1 MSCKQCFLQ
10 GTVCTD
16 LPYLNHFPS
25 SFVHNPSFMITL
37 VKEKVP
43 TLQMQGT
50 ETPEITFCRIL
61 RCSFTHHLFSV
72 SSSFTARCFC
82 SSCSWS
88 SAIRSFSDPSCFSR
102 SILFSCCSRINISL
116 DQKQQKKS
124 LLIKKV
130 TQRRK

>member
-1 MSCKQCFLQ
+1 MEH
-10 GTVCTD
+10 TD
-16 LPYLNHFPS
+16 LPHFKPFAS
-25 SFVHNPSFMITL
+25 SLLHNPSFMITL

-50 ETPEITFCRIL
+50 GHPETPEITFCCIL
-61 RCSFTHHLFSV
+61 GGSFSPHLFSV
-72 SSSFTARCFC
+72 SSSFTVRCFC

-116 DQKQQKKS
+116 NQKQQQKNQS
-124 LLIKKV
+124 LFIKKV
-130 TQRRK
+130 IKRRK